1 MAKLPKEPIKKRHTE
16 YQDGVGNLPNGT
28 YSMTER
34 NAIMETK
41 KKIPNRTFFLFPS
54 AGEKLRLPQT
64 LLYFIILTT
73 IYSVLMNQLIIISI
87 ARLKGKCEKQKIQK

>member
-41 KKIPNRTFFLFPS
+41 KKKSPIVHFSYSLQQEKNYVFL
-54 AGEKLRLPQT
+54 KHYCT
-64 LLYFIILTT
+64 LLFSQQFIV
-73 IYSVLMNQLIIISI
+73 Y
-87 ARLKGKCEKQKIQK
+87 